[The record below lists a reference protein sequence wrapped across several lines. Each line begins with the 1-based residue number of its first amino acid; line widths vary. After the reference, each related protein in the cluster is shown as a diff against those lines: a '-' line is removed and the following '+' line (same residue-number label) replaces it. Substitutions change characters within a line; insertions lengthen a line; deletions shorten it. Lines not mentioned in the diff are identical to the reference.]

1 MPVYEKTRIKAAGKR
16 VTGRGVTGKRVVGKG
31 ASGTRLFGR
40 KTIGTGYLERGM
52 IVMELQRLWVAGVIW
67 LSGVISGL
75 KMRLRDVRG
84 QGTVEYAILVGV
96 LVVIAILAVVAFRGK
111 LQQLWETI
119 TSGIN
124 NL

>member
-1 MPVYEKTRIKAAGKR
+1 
-16 VTGRGVTGKRVVGKG
+16 
-31 ASGTRLFGR
+31 
-40 KTIGTGYLERGM
+40 
-52 IVMELQRLWVAGVIW
+52 MELQRLWVAGVIW